1 MKHETNRVLGRTG
14 ARELTLEEVS
24 RVSGGTGSATTQ
36 VVTNLHS
43 SLGGTVKRD
52 VPETDDIDS

>member
-14 ARELTLEEVS
+14 ARELTPEEVA
-24 RVSGGTGSATTQ
+24 RVSGGRGALSATTN
-36 VVTNLHS
+36 VATAILS
-43 SLGGTVKRD
+43 STPD